1 MPQKKVGGTFV
12 AIGESFKKVL
22 PTVAF
27 SISQNSIYQF
37 HLQENAFDSP
47 PWTYVYNPLTPKNSW
62 ALEAWPA
69 SGTHP
74 QPQKLSLFLLQLSQ
88 RVPEPRNM
96 RGNWENFMFT
106 NIQGRRS
113 TSNSNTWKKNENEKS
128 KHKATSGGNKWSWTI
143 LLLFVPKCKV
153 KFHLKW
159 LYRRPEHRDP
169 KRPSHQRVAKSSARF
184 VVVIIANGA
193 QTSSLPNPTQ
203 LFLELFCLLSHII
216 SSLFLC
222 LLRLDR
228 EILYFMHIHI

>member
-1 MPQKKVGGTFV
+1 MSEQFNATKKVGGTFV

-96 RGNWENFMFT
+96 RGN
-106 NIQGRRS
+106 
-113 TSNSNTWKKNENEKS
+113 
-128 KHKATSGGNKWSWTI
+128 
-143 LLLFVPKCKV
+143 
-153 KFHLKW
+153 
-159 LYRRPEHRDP
+159 
-169 KRPSHQRVAKSSARF
+169 
-184 VVVIIANGA
+184 
-193 QTSSLPNPTQ
+193 
-203 LFLELFCLLSHII
+203 
-216 SSLFLC
+216 
-222 LLRLDR
+222 
-228 EILYFMHIHI
+228 